1 MNLINQI
8 SKSDFKLEP
17 QTIEEFFFVKSFN
30 LHSHTIR
37 ENFSRQYTSSSR
49 FIIPRPGSR
58 SLSTKPQLPKTNVHQ
73 LPPGMRCEKRRR
85 RKRNDIKTTISI
97 SLTFIRGGL
106 LCVGA
111 HLLTVTRLM
120 VCASR
125 PAEGPHCWCMPLLPA
140 TLNAGSL
147 ERHNGSFCTRMT
159 CLYTLDVPPG
169 SHNIFIYIY
178 TI

>member
-30 LHSHTIR
+30 LHSHTYNSW
-37 ENFSRQYTSSSR
+37 EFFSAIH
-49 FIIPRPGSR
+49 III
-58 SLSTKPQLPKTNVHQ
+58 QVHHTTTGVAFVIYETAVTEDQ